1 MVVGIEGAP
10 MHKCGSLDLQAS
22 SLVAGLCSKG
32 NDDRHSTKF
41 GVMRVSNNGD
51 GGLCACRGG
60 AAGDDVAAV
69 PDL

>member
-1 MVVGIEGAP
+1 MQE
-10 MHKCGSLDLQAS
+10 CGSLDLQAS

-41 GVMRVSNNGD
+41 GDMRVSSNGD
-51 GGLCACRGG
+51 GGLRACGGG
-60 AAGDDVAAV
+60 AAGDGVAAV